1 MDVMPFSVTRVM
13 MMMISVLSVLAT
25 LVAMGD
31 LLYPSIKLDGDDR
44 GFDSPEQTLGAGEV
58 AVPLTRLNNLT
69 GALVDAQDSWTL
81 RLLSRG
87 PSTEGCNNTKIFGQS
102 KSVPVKIVQVG
113 VPRTGSTF
121 QYMLLCVMARL
132 RLGRV
137 ACKFEEA
144 ISREN
149 LGSNKSSVTKT
160 HEKGNKWLKQMHM
173 QGKIHVF
180 SSGDTARYGHVNQ
193 QKKDLIECVTCEV
206 ERYRCLF
213 QLSDHEVTLVKTFIT
228 MWGTLRRCC
237 GSQMSKYER
246 LRLHKCDIR
255 SYVNLPGYP
264 HCEKLDLE
272 GLERRFLDNPLSRDR
287 QGLSPTHVGMC
298 NQTREEIV
306 KGKDFNGREF
316 HRCPFSIEIL
326 AGIFFR

>member
-1 MDVMPFSVTRVM
+1 MM
-13 MMMISVLSVLAT
+13 MMMISVL
-25 LVAMGD
+25 VAICA
-31 LLYPSIKLDGDDR
+31 LCPISTSIKLGGGDDR
-44 GFDSPEQTLGAGEV
+44 GFESPEQTLGVVEV
-58 AVPLTRLNNLT
+58 DVPLTRLNNLT
-69 GALVDAQDSWTL
+69 GALVDAQDSWTIGL
-81 RLLSRG
+81 RSRE
-87 PSTEGCNNTKIFGQS
+87 STEGCNNTKIFGQS
-102 KSVPVKIVQVG
+102 QNIPVQIVQVG

-137 ACKFEEA
+137 ACKFKGE
-144 ISREN
+144 ISRESLRLN
-149 LGSNKSSVTKT
+149 TSSVLKT
-160 HEKGNKWLKQMHM
+160 HEKGNDWLEHMHM
-173 QGKIHVF
+173 QGKIHTF
-180 SSGDTARYGHVNQ
+180 SSGDVARYGHVNQ
-193 QKKDLIECVTCEV
+193 QMKDLIKCATCEV

-255 SYVNLPGYP
+255 SYVHLPVYP

-272 GLERRFLDNPLSRDR
+272 GLERRFLASPLSRDR
-287 QGLSPTHVGMC
+287 QGLSPKYVGMC

-316 HRCPFSIEIL
+316 HRCPSSTEIL
-326 AGIFFR
+326 AGKFF